1 MALDATRTINGT
13 YGEVWCEGVW
23 MTNVKQAEAMIE
35 IDKEEILRSGTRMRG
50 HKSMGLTATGSITGY
65 KTTSEFIRRIG
76 AIANDRSK
84 PFVTELIYK
93 LNDPESFGAERIRLK
108 GVQFDRIPLSSFE
121 VNTVVEEEL
130 PFTFSGYE
138 LLDEIKGSA
147 NWDAVRGN

>member
-1 MALDATRTINGT
+1 
-13 YGEVWCEGVW
+13 
-23 MTNVKQAEAMIE
+23 
-35 IDKEEILRSGTRMRG
+35 
-50 HKSMGLTATGSITGY
+50 MGLTATGRITGY

-121 VNTVVEEEL
+121 VNTIVEEEL
-130 PFTFSGYE
+130 PFTFSGYD
-138 LLDEIKGSA
+138 LLDEIKSST